1 MLYARCCPDPNC
13 LHDVRT
19 LFDEMPEPNSTSYNT
34 VILAHSRLGFHSD
47 VFHFF
52 LRMRSSDLPPDRFT
66 FPSVVRACAALDD
79 YPGLLQ
85 VHCLVV
91 KAGLSRN
98 AFVGGA
104 LVDAY
109 VAFGALDDA
118 VSAFG
123 GIDGE
128 NLIAQNAIIGGYVRL
143 MDWEEAWRAF
153 CAARGHDHFS
163 FALAVKTCGGLRSLC
178 GGRQVH
184 ARVIVSGCE
193 SDVFICN
200 SLIDMYAKCGDL
212 DGCSR
217 VFGLMGS
224 KEQVS
229 WNSIASA
236 QTRLGHY
243 DEALALFRRMLGAG
257 FNGDRFNLGTAVM
270 SCAGLGY
277 VDMGRELHGHV
288 VRRSLDSDVVLGSA
302 LVDMYC
308 KFGLLDDT
316 RRVFDRLDVK
326 NEVSWNA
333 LIAGYVEEGLAEEV
347 VGIYHEMKASGAHP
361 DQFTLASLLA
371 LCADERDV
379 EKGKQIHA
387 HVVRFIDRPNVV
399 LETELHGLG
408 WEALALYKEMG
419 NERVRPNDVTFLS
432 LLSACSHGG
441 LVEEGLRLFISMVE
455 EHRIE
460 ARAEHYTCMVDLL
473 GRAGRLGDAKE
484 VIEMMPVEPEVS
496 TWGALLGACRV
507 HKDIDLGRYAAE
519 NLFRLDPCNSGHYI
533 LMANIYAA
541 SKRWEEAEQM
551 RELMRVNGVVKE
563 PGISWIE
570 IDNETRI
577 FHAGD
582 RTHPETGEIYAEL
595 ARSLVKMREMGYVPD
610 SEYVLRSSGG
620 GGGVG
625 GLKEEGVLLQHSE
638 RLAITLGII
647 RLPGKATIRVY
658 KNMRICGDCHTA
670 LKLISKIACQR
681 KIIRDNKRFHHF
693 EDGVCSC
700 GDYW

>member
-1 MLYARCCPDPNC
+1 MHGRRAYQKHKNNDPIHHHFSFFHPPPPPLTPHHNHPHSLQPKHPNPSTHPTKLTSNPKTQSHYASLIQQCIDSNSFDLGKSIHSQILSDPNFHPDPFLQTKLLMLYARCCPDPNC
-13 LHDVRT
+13 LDDVRT

-91 KAGLSRN
+91 KAGLGRN

-109 VAFGALDDA
+109 VAFGGLDDA

-163 FALAVKTCGGLRSLC
+163 FALAVKTCGGLRSLR

-236 QTRLGHY
+236 QAQLGRY
-243 DEALALFRRMLGAG
+243 DEALTLFRRMLGAG

-270 SCAGLGY
+270 SCAGLGD

-308 KFGLLDDT
+308 KFGLLDDA
-316 RRVFDRLDVK
+316 RRAFDRLDVK

-333 LIAGYVEEGLAEEV
+333 LIAGYVEEGSQRRLWE
-347 VGIYHEMKASGAHP
+347 
-361 DQFTLASLLA
+361 
-371 LCADERDV
+371 
-379 EKGKQIHA
+379 
-387 HVVRFIDRPNVV
+387 FI
-399 LETELHGLG
+399 
-408 WEALALYKEMG
+408 
-419 NERVRPNDVTFLS
+419 
-432 LLSACSHGG
+432 
-441 LVEEGLRLFISMVE
+441 
-455 EHRIE
+455 
-460 ARAEHYTCMVDLL
+460 
-473 GRAGRLGDAKE
+473 
-484 VIEMMPVEPEVS
+484 
-496 TWGALLGACRV
+496 
-507 HKDIDLGRYAAE
+507 
-519 NLFRLDPCNSGHYI
+519 
-533 LMANIYAA
+533 
-541 SKRWEEAEQM
+541 M
-551 RELMRVNGVVKE
+551 R
-563 PGISWIE
+563 
-570 IDNETRI
+570 
-577 FHAGD
+577 
-582 RTHPETGEIYAEL
+582 
-595 ARSLVKMREMGYVPD
+595 
-610 SEYVLRSSGG
+610 
-620 GGGVG
+620 
-625 GLKEEGVLLQHSE
+625 
-638 RLAITLGII
+638 
-647 RLPGKATIRVY
+647 
-658 KNMRICGDCHTA
+658 
-670 LKLISKIACQR
+670 
-681 KIIRDNKRFHHF
+681 
-693 EDGVCSC
+693 
-700 GDYW
+700 